1 MLDKKENNDNY
12 NYILN
17 KRKEYL
23 SVHMGRV
30 ETSISS
36 KERNAIITLK
46 IPFLIIT
53 DELINSL
60 NEAKNRV
67 QNIMI
72 FPYGEKELAV
82 RMLVDYSRSGESELQ
97 KAANHIFDKYKN
109 V

>member
-17 KRKEYL
+17 KCKEYL

-67 QNIMI
+67 QNIMNYVSASI
-72 FPYGEKELAV
+72 FIII
-82 RMLVDYSRSGESELQ
+82 
-97 KAANHIFDKYKN
+97 IFCLTIISVCGKIITLD
-109 V
+109 